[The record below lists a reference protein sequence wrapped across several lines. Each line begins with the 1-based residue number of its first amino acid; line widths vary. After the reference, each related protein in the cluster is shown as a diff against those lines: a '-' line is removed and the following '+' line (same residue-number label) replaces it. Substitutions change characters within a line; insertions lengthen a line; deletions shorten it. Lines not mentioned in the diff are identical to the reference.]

1 MPDEILFKIVV
12 GTCQLSVDYLLKG
25 RKMTSMILTENDN
38 HVRFIPLVVSGWNLI
53 NLKINFLSVVIW
65 ICKVL

>member
-25 RKMTSMILTENDN
+25 RKMTFMILTENDY
-38 HVRFIPLVVSGWNLI
+38 HVRFIPLVVSG
-53 NLKINFLSVVIW
+53 
-65 ICKVL
+65 